1 MRKSI
6 LLRPPVPDSSLISNF
21 QVLGINDNIDQ
32 SAPVDSNDVE
42 KERERR
48 ASSMIQDA
56 MRDLEGLQLHPPT
69 HEDHSLIEST
79 SSSFFSEI
87 NSSVDF
93 TPIGTPLAN
102 TEESKLVDFSP
113 PPNTSANL
121 TSNILVEFDG
131 METHDS
137 SDILT
142 PQRSV
147 AAEQEQKLS
156 LLDLSP
162 IPKTPNQEAFVFE
175 DQSHDPFFQNKSA
188 TLDVSRSKQ
197 PLDSDK
203 KAASLDRKPLNTQNV
218 NRASVASPG
227 SLLGGLNTILQKPA
241 SSVSNSFGLNSQN
254 PFEIEVLEEVKGEGN
269 VEVAEEAILNEGEME
284 GSDSSNEKELS
295 SSPIKGR
302 QMEGDDS
309 VFGDAEIVNFH
320 QSESTGTAE
329 ANRNSPTKG
338 LVPVADRNNEASKE
352 VKKELVE
359 MEKRQRKKTSS
370 AWLMGKLTTGK
381 EKVKSVKKRTKSD
394 GQALRK
400 GNANKYGRKMTQP
413 QSELRIANEDETPT
427 AASLELP
434 AKTEIGSTFSI
445 LFLVFSTAH

>member
-1 MRKSI
+1 M
-6 LLRPPVPDSSLISNF
+6 
-21 QVLGINDNIDQ
+21 GIKDNIDQ

-56 MRDLEGLQLHPPT
+56 MRDLEGLQLHPPIP
-69 HEDHSLIEST
+69 EDHSLIEST

-87 NSSVDF
+87 DSSVDF

-131 METHDS
+131 IETHDS

-142 PQRSV
+142 PQKSV

-162 IPKTPNQEAFVFE
+162 IPNTPNQESFIFG
-175 DQSHDPFFQNKSA
+175 DDPFQSPDPFFQNKAA
-188 TLDVSRSKQ
+188 TLDATRSKQ
-197 PLDSDK
+197 SLDDDR
-203 KAASLDRKPLNTQNV
+203 KAASLDRKPLNTQSV
-218 NRASVASPG
+218 NRTSLASPG
-227 SLLGGLNTILQKPA
+227 SLLGGLNTILQKPT

-254 PFEIEVLEEVKGEGN
+254 PFEIEVVEEVKGEGN
-269 VEVAEEAILNEGEME
+269 VEVAEEAIPNEGDVE

-295 SSPIKGR
+295 SSPMKG
-302 QMEGDDS
+302 QKVEGDNS
-309 VFGDAEIVNFH
+309 VFGDAEIVNFY
-320 QSESTGTAE
+320 QSDSTEIETTGK
-329 ANRNSPTKG
+329 SPSKG
-338 LVPVADRNNEASKE
+338 LVPVVDRNNEA
-352 VKKELVE
+352 LME

-370 AWLMGKLTTGK
+370 AWLMGKLATGK

-400 GNANKYGRKMTQP
+400 GNVNKHERKLTQP
-413 QSELRIANEDETPT
+413 QSELQTTNENETPK
-427 AASLELP
+427 AANLELP
-434 AKTEIGSTFSI
+434 SKTRIGSK
-445 LFLVFSTAH
+445 L